1 MRFAALRA
9 AVPTGGR
16 RSKPFARFFIVAM
29 CGFRCRARFTR
40 VGWARLSRL
49 VLQVGVAEGGL
60 LDLAGG
66 GAGNRVHEDDL
77 AGALVAGQLVRAV
90 RDQASAVTSADRTT

>member
-9 AVPTGGR
+9 AMPTGGR
-16 RSKPFARFFIVAM
+16 RSKPFACFFSVAM

-49 VLQVGVAEGGL
+49 VLQVGVAEGGFWTL
-60 LDLAGG
+60 PEG
-66 GAGNRVHEDDL
+66 
-77 AGALVAGQLVRAV
+77 VRGIV
-90 RDQASAVTSADRTT
+90 STKTISRGRL